1 MKMEKNI
8 YTAYGSDI
16 KETTL
21 LLLDA
26 ANAKALVPSGAKIS
40 LKPNLV
46 VGRPA
51 DEGATTHP
59 EIAAGIIEYFREN
72 GFQEIAIIEGSWVGD
87 DTKRAFSRCGFDA
100 IGKKYGVSLYDL
112 KKDRAVSVSTPI
124 GDLKIC
130 QRAYNAD
137 FLINLPVM
145 KGHCQTVITCAL
157 KNLKGCIPDSE
168 KRRYHALGLHG
179 PIAALAGALKPHL
192 TLVDSICGDLSFEEG
207 GNPVRQDRL
216 ILAQDP
222 VKADLYAC
230 TLMGV
235 DPAEVSYIA
244 LAAQYGVGEYS
255 LSQDEIFAVNK
266 PSPSAVQPE
275 RSYKVKALAKNVR
288 EDSACSACYGA
299 LIHALGR
306 IDEQG
311 LLRHAPRTFIGQG
324 FKGKQ
329 IDDDGVGI
337 GVCARGAQRCV
348 MGCPPSSQ
356 DIISELLK
364 K

>member
-1 MKMEKNI
+1 MKKSI

-16 KETTL
+16 KATTL
-21 LLLDA
+21 LILNA
-26 ANAKALVPSGAKIS
+26 ANAKSMVPAGAKIS

-51 DEGATTHP
+51 SEGATTHP
-59 EIAAGIIEYFREN
+59 EIAAGIIEYFRES
-72 GFQEIAIIEGSWVGD
+72 GFNEIEIIEGSWVGD
-87 DTKRAFSRCGFDA
+87 DTSRAFSRCGFDA
-100 IGKKYGVSLYDL
+100 IGKKYGVPLYDL

-130 QRAYNAD
+130 RRAYDAD

-179 PIAALAGALKPHL
+179 PIAALAGALRPQMI
-192 TLVDSICGDLSFEEG
+192 LVDGICGDLSFEEG
-207 GNPVRQDRL
+207 GNPVQQDRL
-216 ILAQDP
+216 ILATDP
-222 VKADLYAC
+222 VKTDLYAC
-230 TLMGV
+230 SLMGV
-235 DPAEVSYIA
+235 DPGEVNYIA
-244 LAAQYGVGEYS
+244 LAAQYGAGEHS
-255 LSQDEIFAVNK
+255 LSQDEVMQVNK
-266 PSPSAVQPE
+266 PSPLAAAPE
-275 RSYKVKALAKNVR
+275 RSYKVRALAKNVR

-311 LLRHAPRTFIGQG
+311 LLHNVPETFIGQG
-324 FKGKQ
+324 FRGKA
-329 IDDDGVGI
+329 ISNDGVGI
-337 GVCARGAQRCV
+337 GVCAGGAKRCV

-356 DIISELLK
+356 DIIAELLK

>member
-1 MKMEKNI
+1 MEKNI

-16 KETTL
+16 KATTL
-21 LLLDA
+21 LLLSA
-26 ANAKALVPSGAKIS
+26 ANAKALVPAGAKIS

-59 EIAAGIIEYFREN
+59 EIAAGIIEYFKEN
-72 GFQEIAIIEGSWVGD
+72 GFQDIEIIEGSWVGD
-87 DTKRAFSRCGFDA
+87 DTKRAFSRCGFDRLS
-100 IGKKYGVSLYDL
+100 KKYGVPLHDL
-112 KKDRAVSVSTPI
+112 KKDKAISVSTPL
-124 GDLKIC
+124 GELKIC
-130 QRAYNAD
+130 QRAYNSE
-137 FLINLPVM
+137 FLINLPVL

-192 TLVDSICGDLSFEEG
+192 TLVDGICGDLSFEEG

-216 ILAQDP
+216 ILALDP
-222 VKADLYAC
+222 VKTDLYAC
-230 TLMGV
+230 ALMGV
-235 DPAEVSYIA
+235 DPAEVNYIA
-244 LAAQYGVGEYS
+244 LAAQYGAGEYS
-255 LSQDEIFAVNK
+255 LSQHEILEVNK
-266 PSPSAVQPE
+266 PSPLAVQPE
-275 RSYKVKALAKNVR
+275 RSYKVKALAKDVR

-311 LLRHAPRTFIGQG
+311 LLRHVPRTFIGQG
-324 FKGKQ
+324 FKEKT
-329 IDDDGVGI
+329 IDEDGVGI
-337 GVCARGAQRCV
+337 GICARGARRCV
-348 MGCPPSSQ
+348 PGCPPSSL
-356 DIISELLK
+356 DIMSELLK